1 MSVADRIAQQERQKF
16 EDRILGEIAALRE
29 EIGEMRQTTS
39 TSSSLDDDVQKLA
52 ERIDLLRQAQNGTL
66 ETVVD
71 LISRSSDGASGTTL
85 SDVGEQLARQQ
96 TAIDELTKTTKVFGE
111 MLAGSEKVTL
121 ADGSETTRRD
131 IDAAS
136 TARRLEKKIEG
147 LSSTS
152 EALAREVAAKS
163 KVTLDTDTVVE
174 TLTSKFAEAFDQAIQ
189 EQAAETAAKIDAISR
204 RLTEAETA
212 PQGRAARRLE
222 KATAAITASADRVE
236 QAEKRMTWAGVGSI
250 MMSLVPLAVV
260 ALAAGLVVDLGVE
273 IYGIGPLFSWIWG
286 GFEAAAGW
294 WKLPWA
300 IVGLAGAAGLTGLV
314 VWGGRWLYYVYN
326 GWSSL

>member
-1 MSVADRIAQQERQKF
+1 M
-16 EDRILGEIAALRE
+16 
-29 EIGEMRQTTS
+29 
-39 TSSSLDDDVQKLA
+39 
-52 ERIDLLRQAQNGTL
+52 
-66 ETVVD
+66 
-71 LISRSSDGASGTTL
+71 
-85 SDVGEQLARQQ
+85 
-96 TAIDELTKTTKVFGE
+96 
-111 MLAGSEKVTL
+111 
-121 ADGSETTRRD
+121 
-131 IDAAS
+131 
-136 TARRLEKKIEG
+136 
-147 LSSTS
+147 SSTS

-163 KVTLDTDTVVE
+163 KVSLDTGKVVDL
-174 TLTSKFAEAFDQAIQ
+174 LTERFENKFDKVIE
-189 EQAAETAAKIDAISR
+189 ERAAETVAAIEAIER
-204 RLTEAETA
+204 RMDHEA

-260 ALAAGLVVDLGVE
+260 ALAAGLVVDLGAE

>member
-1 MSVADRIAQQERQKF
+1 MSVADRIAQQEQQKR

-29 EIGEMRQTTS
+29 EIGEMTS
-39 TSSSLDDDVQKLA
+39 KSSSPDVDVQTLA

-71 LISRSSDGASGTTL
+71 LISRSSDDASGTTL
-85 SDVGEQLARQQ
+85 SDVGEHLARQQ
-96 TAIDELTKTTKVFGE
+96 TAIDELTKTVVTLGE

-163 KVTLDTDTVVE
+163 KVSLDTGKVVDL
-174 TLTSKFAEAFDQAIQ
+174 LTERFENKFDKVIE
-189 EQAAETAAKIDAISR
+189 ERAAETVAAIEAIER
-204 RLTEAETA
+204 RMDHEA

-260 ALAAGLVVDLGVE
+260 ALAAGLVVDLGAE